1 MKKRMRAARALLP
14 AALAILG
21 GCASRGEIV
30 AFQEDLAH
38 IRGQVDRVEARQSE
52 QDSLLI
58 GRVEFLKERFRD
70 TEAVLRLLKADQ
82 QQGTDELRGLITE
95 VRATLED
102 AQTYNRR
109 LAQKVDELNLI
120 LARQGLQQERDS
132 LAASDPGWLYNQAT
146 LDRVR
151 GLPQLARSGFREY
164 LSRFPKGEMTPLCR
178 YWIADTWLSEQ
189 QPDSALRQ
197 YEAFEK
203 ATPEHPQVPSSMLRR
218 ALILAGKGK
227 PEQARQLLETV
238 RRRWPNRPEAELA
251 KERLEE
257 LGK

>member
-1 MKKRMRAARALLP
+1 MRKQGKARRLLAL
-14 AALAILG
+14 AALVFIG

-30 AFQEDLAH
+30 AFQEDVAH
-38 IRGQVDRVEARQSE
+38 IRGQVDRVEQRQSE

-70 TEAVLRLLKADQ
+70 TESVLRLLKADQ
-82 QQGTDELRGLITE
+82 LQGTDELRGLITE
-95 VRATLED
+95 VRSTLED

-164 LSRFPKGEMTPLCR
+164 LNRFPKGEMTPLCR

-189 QPDSALRQ
+189 QPDSALAQ

-203 ATPEHPQVPSSMLRR
+203 SAPEHAQLPASMLRR

-227 PEQARQLLETV
+227 KDQARQLLETV

-251 KERLEE
+251 GERLSE

>member
-1 MKKRMRAARALLP
+1 MRARWSTLGLLP
-14 AALAILG
+14 ALAALLA
-21 GCASRGEIV
+21 GCASRAEIEGFR
-30 AFQEDLAH
+30 ADLDH
-38 IRGQVDRVEARQSE
+38 IKAKVDRVESRQSE

-82 QQGTDELRGLITE
+82 LQGTEDLRNLLTE
-95 VRATLED
+95 VRSTLED
-102 AQTYNRR
+102 AGTYNRR

-120 LARQGLQQERDS
+120 LARQGLRQQRDS
-132 LAASDPGWLYNQAT
+132 LAAADPSWLYNQAT

-151 GLPQLARSGFREY
+151 GLPELARSGFKEY
-164 LSRFPKGEMTPLCR
+164 LSRFPKGEMVALCR

-189 QPDSALRQ
+189 QPDSALTQ
-197 YEAFEK
+197 YQQFEK
-203 ATPEHPQVPSSMLRR
+203 GHPEHAQVPASMLRR

-227 PEQARQLLETV
+227 NEQARTVLEAV
-238 RRRWPNRPEAELA
+238 RKRWPNRPEGELA
-251 KERLEE
+251 KERLQE